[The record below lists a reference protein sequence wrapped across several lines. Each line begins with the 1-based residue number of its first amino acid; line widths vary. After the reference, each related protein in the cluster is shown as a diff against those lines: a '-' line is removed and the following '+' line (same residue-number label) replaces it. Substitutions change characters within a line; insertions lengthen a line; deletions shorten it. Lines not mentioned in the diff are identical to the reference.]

1 MLIYEN
7 RKAWENCWLRGAR
20 HRVDLHNFSGDA
32 AYLLFSSGG
41 QILEFVP
48 VPTEGED
55 EFAKALG
62 NLSNVCLVFFIF
74 TVIIWAGSIISS
86 RGITLIKEIKLKI
99 VEGSL
104 GEEVE
109 IVKKEKTG
117 KAEATV

>member
-1 MLIYEN
+1 VVLVIGLVFIIL
-7 RKAWENCWLRGAR
+7 AAIL
-20 HRVDLHNFSGDA
+20 
-32 AYLLFSSGG
+32 AYLLFSSGT
-41 QILEFVP
+41 QIPEFVP
-48 VPTEGED
+48 VPTEGEG

-74 TVIIWAGSIISS
+74 TVIIWAGSIISR

-109 IVKKEKTG
+109 IVKKEETE
-117 KAEATV
+117 KAEATVQTPRFEVSL